1 MQIHMRTLEILLIIV
16 LLLQFSIM
24 VFGIRRP
31 PKVRLYSSLLVLG
44 VIILQLV
51 FEGFRWQLI
60 PAYASCFFIVL
71 TFLLPS
77 SSWKVL
83 KMGRNFLLSL
93 MLILAIALPM
103 LLPVLEFENNQGE
116 YSVGVKNIQFVDSD
130 REEILTKDS
139 TDYRNLTYR
148 IFYPSTAQ
156 EGNFVDYIP
165 NFERVKSAYQK
176 KLGWPLFLLDY
187 LEYFKIEATENA
199 VHLDAQKFPLIIYS
213 HGLTNNYT
221 EAAGR
226 MMKLAA
232 KGYVVAAINHTY
244 SSDYAILA
252 NGKVVGYKALSQ
264 LGDPIDKVDSV
275 KTIIA
280 NQWLTDVRSVIGQL
294 KQSKE
299 SQAIDFE
306 NIGLIGFSAGGTM
319 ATLGSYKIDHVKAA
333 INLDGTPRG
342 INFMNKPQCPQLFMF
357 REPEEFSDAQIK
369 AWGITR
375 EMIDAPIRLI
385 NQRAAKILSATPE
398 ASYIVR
404 IPGTKHSNFIEYAL
418 ISPLSQELDI
428 GGSIDSWK
436 CYDMIN
442 EMLYAFLDKNLKNKP
457 VEFPEFQGVEIIKS

>member
-1 MQIHMRTLEILLIIV
+1 MRTLEILLIIV
-16 LLLQFSIM
+16 LLIQFSIM

-31 PKVRLYSSLLVLG
+31 PKVRLNSSLLVL
-44 VIILQLV
+44 VAIILQLV

-60 PAYASCFFIVL
+60 PAYASYFFIVL
-71 TFLLPS
+71 TFSLPS

-93 MLILAIALPM
+93 MLLLAIALPM

-156 EGNFVDYIP
+156 KGNFVDYIP
-165 NFERVKSAYQK
+165 NFESVKSAYQK

-199 VHLDAQKFPLIIYS
+199 EHFAAEKFPLVIYS

-221 EAAGR
+221 EAGGR

-232 KGYVVAAINHTY
+232 QGYVVVAINHTY
-244 SSDYAILA
+244 SSDFAFLS
-252 NGKVVGYKALSQ
+252 NGEMVGYKALTT
-264 LGDPIDKVDSV
+264 LGDPLEKVDSV
-275 KTIIA
+275 KSILA
-280 NQWLTDVRSVIGQL
+280 HQWVNDAQSVIEQL
-294 KQSKE
+294 KKTKNSE
-299 SQAIDFE
+299 SINFE

-319 ATLGSYKIDHVKAA
+319 ANLGSYLIPHVNAA

-342 INFMNKPQCPQLFMF
+342 IDFSKRPNCPQLMLFS
-357 REPEEFSDAQIK
+357 EPAHYTDAQIA

-375 EMIDAPIRLI
+375 EMIEDPIRLI
-385 NQRAAKILSATPE
+385 RERADSILKRAPKL
-398 ASYIVR
+398 SYVAEIEN
-404 IPGTKHSNFIEYAL
+404 TKHSNFIEYAMVSP
-418 ISPLSQELDI
+418 ISYQLGI
-428 GGSIDSWK
+428 GGEINSRY
-436 CYDMIN
+436 CYKIIN
-442 EMLYAFLDKNLKNKP
+442 EMILAFLDRNLKNKNTP
-457 VEFPEFQGVEIIKS
+457 FPEFEEVAVLNSSSK